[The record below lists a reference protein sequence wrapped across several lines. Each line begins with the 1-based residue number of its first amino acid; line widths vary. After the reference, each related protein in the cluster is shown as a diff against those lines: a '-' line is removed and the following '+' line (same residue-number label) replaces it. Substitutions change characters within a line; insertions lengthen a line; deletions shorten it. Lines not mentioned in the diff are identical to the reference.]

1 MARVFVSY
9 ASEDVGLAGGVTR
22 WLVDGGHEVFLD
34 RDARDGIAVGDRW
47 EQRLYERLRWADAVV
62 CVVTSA
68 YVASVWCTAEVARA
82 QAAGSRLLPV
92 LAEAGVVHP
101 LLGSVQHV
109 DTTQDVD
116 SARVRLCEA
125 LRRVDVGGGS
135 GWPDGWSP
143 FPGLRPFDTDE
154 HRVFFGRRREV
165 DQLATLLRSP
175 AERAEGAVV
184 LVVGPSGCGKSSLVR
199 AGLVPVMVAEPG
211 WWAVRAMVPGKDPV
225 AALTRELAAAARQVG
240 VDWTVADVRDR
251 LEDPA
256 GLAGL
261 AADLLLAVPGGR
273 HRHLLVVVDQFE
285 ELLTQSSP
293 EGRAR
298 FAQLLHPALGGPV
311 QVVATLRPEFLDELL
326 LSSELAALPTHTYT
340 VRPLHREGLSAV
352 IKEPARLA
360 GLGVD
365 DDLVARLVADTD
377 SGEALPLLAYTLAQL
392 ADGTKRGGELLT
404 SRYEQ
409 LGGVQ
414 GTLTRQADVALA
426 EAMAGGGRSRDQV
439 IGSLLGLV
447 TVDEQGRPSRW
458 RVRRDELSESAVA
471 EVDRFVARRLVSTD
485 LENGDVVVGVAH
497 EAFLVAWAPLAEAIR
512 ASSAALR
519 ARRGVEQA
527 AAGWVE
533 GARPVSRLWERGQL
547 AAAVADTGARVQT
560 VCVAEAASVA
570 QAGSSPGQ
578 RRLPRWRRRCRV
590 LVTNRVELSARAR
603 DFLLTS
609 IRRDRYRRG
618 RTTAILSV
626 LLVLALAAAGVAVGL
641 QSVAEDRQRLA
652 IARQLIAQADA
663 AARDGDD
670 RTALQ
675 LGTAAHDIHPGP
687 ETLSSLVALL
697 TTTRLANTLTGHTG
711 PVSSMVFAPDGRTLA
726 TADRGGTVLL
736 WDLTDRAQPRSLGA
750 PPTGHTGSV
759 SSMVFAPDSRTLV
772 STGVNGTVL
781 LWDLTDRAQPRSL
794 SAPLTDH
801 TDNDSLAF
809 VALAPDSHTLATAD
823 GDGTVLLWDLTD
835 RAQPRRLGAPL
846 TGHTNPVT
854 VVVFAPDGRT
864 LVTAD
869 HDGTVLLW
877 DLADRAQPRRLGAPL
892 TGHTNPV
899 TVVAFAPDSRT
910 LATSD
915 GFGGTVLL
923 WDLADRTQ
931 PRRLGTPLPA
941 QANSV
946 AFAPDGR
953 SLAIADDGGTV
964 LLWDLADRA
973 QPRRLGAPLTGH
985 TSPVTVVVFAPDGRT
1000 LATADGDG
1008 TVLLWDLADR
1018 AQPRRLGAPLT
1029 GHTSLVFSV
1038 EFAPDGRTLATA
1050 DSDGMVLL
1058 WDLADRAQ
1066 PRRLGAPVTSRTGP
1080 VFALDSRTLASTGFG
1095 GTVMLWD
1102 LTDRA
1107 QPRRLGAPL
1116 SAQATSV
1123 AFAPDGRTLASTGV
1137 NDTVSLWDLT
1147 DRAQPRRLGTPLPGQ
1162 ADSVEFAPDG
1172 RTLATAS
1179 GDGTVSL
1186 WDLTDRAQPRRLG
1199 TPLDSNTGSVTS
1211 VAGSSLTS
1219 VVFAGDTR
1227 TLATNAVDGTVL
1239 LWDLADRAQPRRLG
1253 TPLTGLTGPV
1263 MVVAFAPDSRTL
1275 ATADEGGTV
1284 SLWDLTDRAQ
1294 PRRLGAPL
1302 TGNTGPV
1309 LSVAFTP
1316 DSHTLA
1322 TADNNATTLWD
1333 LNGLNYIREHA
1344 EERACSI
1351 LGHGL
1356 SPDEWDLYIQGL
1368 EYKDSCAG

>member
-892 TGHTNPV
+892 TGHT
-899 TVVAFAPDSRT
+899 
-910 LATSD
+910 
-915 GFGGTVLL
+915 
-923 WDLADRTQ
+923 
-931 PRRLGTPLPA
+931 
-941 QANSV
+941 
-946 AFAPDGR
+946 
-953 SLAIADDGGTV
+953 
-964 LLWDLADRA
+964 
-973 QPRRLGAPLTGH
+973 
-985 TSPVTVVVFAPDGRT
+985 
-1000 LATADGDG
+1000 
-1008 TVLLWDLADR
+1008 
-1018 AQPRRLGAPLT
+1018 
-1029 GHTSLVFSV
+1029 SLVFSV